1 MAKSVRGTAYHSE
14 LARIAGNVLLGA
26 DRAMHSVPGA
36 HGGGSPRRA
45 RPIHRVEG
53 MERDGVRGGAR
64 PGRGSN
70 RRRAPICGVLVLVAA
85 VPIATPSSAQATTD
99 DQPGIVVSKPALTIH
114 EGGTATYTV
123 ALGARPTGNVRIT
136 VWRSSY
142 AVVFRRNS
150 GRLTFTPDNWNV
162 PRTVELRAV
171 HDDDARDGAVV
182 LTHAA
187 SGGGYDDAP
196 AARLRVTVADDD
208 EVGLVLSKA
217 ALTIGEGG
225 SAAYTVVLGARPT
238 GNVRITIWRSSYAV
252 VFRRSTGRLTFTP
265 DNWNVPR
272 TVELRAVHDDDARD
286 GAVVL
291 THAASG
297 GGYGGASPVTLRI
310 AVADDDDARL
320 GSLALEG
327 IALDEAFEPARTSY
341 TATVEHAVNM
351 VTIGAANDDGATLAM
366 PRDDDA
372 VLPGVQVVLDEGIN
386 VIEVQ
391 VTGENGRARTYTITV
406 TRLSPAIVASLTD
419 SPDMHVGRPFTVEL
433 RLSAFAWISFTDMRD
448 HAFTVTGGRITG
460 ARRLTTRPVSVGGV
474 QRLLS
479 DHWRLSVRPDG
490 AGPVTLSL
498 PASRPCDEPGAICTP
513 SGGRVGNALDL
524 TVRGPG
530 DARLSL
536 HPPSGPTPESARRML
551 FTLRLSEAIDRRV
564 IVCWRTV
571 EATPPAPTDRCP
583 WGPTSARSG
592 SATPGADYAPISEF
606 FVMEPGQTSQELDV
620 QLFDDS
626 VDDDG
631 ETVTL
636 EIAHARVLDDDG
648 SPGAVIDIHTSTA
661 TGTIENRGTIPSAW
675 LLRFGRT
682 VAEQVVD
689 AVRDR
694 VSAPRR
700 PGFAARLAGR
710 AVGDPA
716 CSGTDGDPAAA
727 VPSGSRGLEEPGSA
741 GRCEHGKPLP
751 ARTPASA
758 AAWRGAQGPSPKSRE
773 LTARETLAVTSLA
786 LSSET
791 AHDGL
796 VSLWMRGAVS
806 RFDGEEGDVA
816 LDGEATSALL
826 GADYAEERWDAG
838 LVLSVSRG
846 TGDYRGVDS
855 GRTEASLTGLYPWG
869 RYALGERTSLWGVAG
884 YGAGDLTVKPPAG
897 PAMNT
902 DIDLALAAL
911 GVRSTLLASSATG
924 GPGLDAVSDVLGVR
938 TSSRAVEGMAASRAD
953 ATRLR
958 VGLRGSWAFLYGTG
972 GTGAGTGAGAFE
984 PSLEAGL
991 RHDGGDAETGLG
1003 LELGGGLAWSDA
1015 SLGLTGQVRAQGLVS
1030 HSDGALRA
1038 EGVSGALTWDP
1049 RPSSV
1054 VGPSL
1059 SLRSSLGASSSG
1071 AMADLFGSTTPEAVH
1086 ARGDA
1091 PLRPSLEAALGYGL
1105 PAFGGMLVG
1114 VPEIGI
1120 GLSDDHRTYRL
1131 GWRLLP
1137 AAGHSSGLVAWSES
1151 GFPEF
1156 SVEATRHEPAAG
1168 APEHAIGIRFNV
1180 RF

>member
-1 MAKSVRGTAYHSE
+1 MAKTVRSILYHRE
-14 LARIAGNVLLGA
+14 LARTAGNVLGIRWTVRSVL
-26 DRAMHSVPGA
+26 RARRGRSPG
-36 HGGGSPRRA
+36 RA
-45 RPIHRVEG
+45 RPVHHVESPAG
-53 MERDGVRGGAR
+53 TRIGGIAH
-64 PGRGSN
+64 PGQGPN
-70 RRRAPICGVLVLVAA
+70 RRRTLICGALVLAA
-85 VPIATPSSAQATTD
+85 AAHIATPSPARATTD
-99 DQPGIVVSKPALTIH
+99 GQPGIVLSKVALTIG
-114 EGGTATYTV
+114 EGATAAYTV
-123 ALGARPTGNVRIT
+123 ALGSRPTGNVRIT

-142 AVVFRRNS
+142 DIVFRRRT
-150 GRLTFTPDNWNV
+150 GRLTFTPANWNI

-171 HDDDARDGAVV
+171 HDDDAQDGAVV

-187 SGGGYDDAP
+187 SGGGYGGVSP
-196 AARLRVTVADDD
+196 ATLRVAVADDD

-217 ALTIGEGG
+217 ALTVGEGAT
-225 SAAYTVVLGARPT
+225 AAYTVVLGARPT

-265 DNWNVPR
+265 DDWNVPR

-297 GGYGGASPVTLRI
+297 GGYGGASPVRLRV
-310 AVADDDDARL
+310 AVADDDRARL
-320 GSLALEG
+320 SSLALEG
-327 IALDEAFEPARTSY
+327 IALDEAFDPATTSY

-351 VTIGAANDDGATLAM
+351 VTIRAANDDGATLAM
-366 PRDDDA
+366 PRDDDLE
-372 VLPGVQVVLDEGIN
+372 LPGVQVVLDEGVN
-386 VIEVQ
+386 LIEVR
-391 VTGENGRARTYTITV
+391 VTGGNGRARTYTVAV
-406 TRLSPAIVASLTD
+406 TRLSPAT
-419 SPDMHVGRPFTVEL
+419 
-433 RLSAFAWISFTDMRD
+433 
-448 HAFTVTGGRITG
+448 
-460 ARRLTTRPVSVGGV
+460 
-474 QRLLS
+474 
-479 DHWRLSVRPDG
+479 
-490 AGPVTLSL
+490 
-498 PASRPCDEPGAICTP
+498 
-513 SGGRVGNALDL
+513 

-530 DARLSL
+530 DAGLSL
-536 HPPSGPTPESARRML
+536 HPPSGPTPESAGRML
-551 FTLRLSEAIDRRV
+551 FTLRLSEAIDRDV

-592 SATPGADYAPISEF
+592 SATPGADYTPINGFS
-606 FVMEPGQTSQELDV
+606 VMESGQTSQEIGV

-626 VDDDG
+626 IDDDG

-648 SPGAVIDIHTSTA
+648 SPGVAIDIHTSTA
-661 TGTIENRGTIPSAW
+661 TGAIENRGAIPSAW

-716 CSGTDGDPAAA
+716 CSDTDGDPAAA
-727 VPSGSRGLEEPGSA
+727 VPPGSRGPEQPGSA
-741 GRCEHGKPLP
+741 GRCGQGKSLP
-751 ARTPASA
+751 ARTPAAA

-773 LTARETLAVTSLA
+773 LTAQETLAVTSLA
-786 LSSET
+786 LSSE
-791 AHDGL
+791 AARDGL
-796 VSLWMRGAVS
+796 VSFWMRGAVS
-806 RFDGEEGDVA
+806 RFDGEDGGVA

-846 TGDYRGVDS
+846 TGNYRGVDS
-855 GRTEASLTGLYPWG
+855 GETEASLTGLYPWG
-869 RYALGERTSLWGVAG
+869 RYALDERTSLWGVAG
-884 YGAGDLTVKPPAG
+884 YGAGDLTVKPQAG

-902 DIDLALAAL
+902 DVDLALAAL
-911 GVRSTLLASSATG
+911 GVRSTLLASGAAG
-924 GPGLDAVSDVLGVR
+924 GPGLEAVSDVLGVR
-938 TSSRAVEGMAASRAD
+938 TSSQAVEGMAASRAD

-958 VGLRGSWAFLYGTG
+958 AGLRGSWVFLYGTG
-972 GTGAGTGAGAFE
+972 GTGAGTGAGAVE

-1071 AMADLFGSTTPEAVH
+1071 AVADLFGSTTPEAVR

-1091 PLRPSLEAALGYGL
+1091 PLRPRLEAALGYGL
-1105 PAFGGMLVG
+1105 PVFGGMLVG

-1137 AAGHSSGLVAWSES
+1137 AAGHSSGLVAWSEP
-1151 GFPEF
+1151 GFPEL
-1156 SVEATRHEPAAG
+1156 SVEAVRHEPAAG
-1168 APEHAIGIRFNV
+1168 APEHAIGIRFNMG
-1180 RF
+1180 F